1 MYWKSKWLLPMS
13 EKERAQNTEP
23 STSHKPHVLPNTHL
37 SGSKDAGT
45 RRCLPTTGEK
55 APGFGGTVTG
65 STPRNPCFA
74 LDFQKLWVLL
84 NLPVHSCAIQL
95 NSFAKDACEVTGG
108 REGIYEHE
116 MGNYGSRLLFPA
128 HSFSHFVTLKIT
140 TWPFTT
146 KLGITNPTYYTQ
158 ALQGVAADCFRRA
171 LGFF

>member
-1 MYWKSKWLLPMS
+1 MASSNVRKRRELKTQSLPHLINHTFS
-13 EKERAQNTEP
+13 QTLTFPGAKTQAP
-23 STSHKPHVLPNTHL
+23 GDVCPVLGKRPL
-37 SGSKDAGT
+37 
-45 RRCLPTTGEK
+45 
-55 APGFGGTVTG
+55 GFGGRVTG

-84 NLPVHSCAIQL
+84 NLPVHSCAVQL

-116 MGNYGSRLLFPA
+116 IGNYGSRLLFPA